1 MASDSRSSMTNPTD
15 DDARI
20 ASTAQITINNIQ
32 YLSSHGH
39 EAVSDA
45 TSKTKV
51 EYNVGHV
58 LLSPTE
64 TSKKKG
70 TVYLPIH
77 NPPGGSNPALLERIL
92 YQFDNIND
100 GSIASATLYYD
111 STKVV
116 RTQLGYDSTVTT
128 VFSEQEAK
136 KYAYQ
141 DLSGISLQ
149 LDLDFLNQH
158 SAIKLYSVTL
168 VYKLD

>member
-1 MASDSRSSMTNPTD
+1 MSFVQGLATHGGDG
-15 DDARI
+15 DAKI
-20 ASTAQITINNIQ
+20 ASKAQVTINNIQ

-51 EYNVGHV
+51 EYEAGHV
-58 LLSPTE
+58 HLSPIE
-64 TSKKKG
+64 VSKQKG

-92 YQFDNIND
+92 FQFDHIND
-100 GSIASATLYYD
+100 ASIASATLYYD
-111 STKVV
+111 STQVV
-116 RTQLGYDSTVTT
+116 RIQLGNDSTATT
-128 VFSEQEAK
+128 IFNEEEAG
-136 KYAYQ
+136 KYAYRY
-141 DLSGISLQ
+141 LSGISLQ
-149 LDLDFLNQH
+149 LDLKFPNQT